1 MKGVQVLKNGEMI
14 EIDLLSKN
22 SGGANNI
29 KEELL
34 EKCKS
39 QGTGDIKD
47 LYAWSY
53 EDKELICYGWY
64 DGEPGFENKHDL
76 PSGGK
81 SRFLDT
87 DSATQLLYGDIFMIS
102 RTKDTIYS
110 LDIAGYGEFYSMMFG
125 GFEDCESDEEIMESS
140 EEEMEEAEDI
150 GEESDDDIIDYS
162 CEDDSDLEYDDSEY

>member
-1 MKGVQVLKNGEMI
+1 
-14 EIDLLSKN
+14 
-22 SGGANNI
+22 
-29 KEELL
+29 
-34 EKCKS
+34 
-39 QGTGDIKD
+39 
-47 LYAWSY
+47 
-53 EDKELICYGWY
+53 
-64 DGEPGFENKHDL
+64 
-76 PSGGK
+76 
-81 SRFLDT
+81 
-87 DSATQLLYGDIFMIS
+87 MIS